1 MTRTLAIIGA
11 PSSAGAYAPG
21 QEKAPAAFRSHGLVE
36 ALRVRGR
43 CVVDRGDVAGFRW
56 RPDPALPKCA
66 NLSAVRAAA
75 KAVAEATS
83 DAVAGDHD
91 VLVLGGDC
99 TLELGTVAG
108 AAFDGARV
116 GVIYIDLD
124 VDLNAPD
131 TSDGALDWTG
141 VAHMLDIPGTLDDLS
156 GLAGRR
162 PLLPPS
168 AVLFFAADN
177 ISPPERETMHRLN
190 LECIGLSEVK
200 ADPAAAASRAL
211 AWAQAFDRLLVHLDV
226 DVLEYVDFPI
236 AENVRR
242 APGLKFSELSIVLP
256 LLLGAPH
263 FRALTI
269 TEVNPEHAP
278 DAAETF
284 AALNGLLSISF
295 GESAPAAEI

>member
-1 MTRTLAIIGA
+1 MTRTLTLIGA

-21 QEKAPAAFRSHGLVE
+21 QEKAPTAFRSHGLVE
-36 ALRVRGR
+36 ALRARGR
-43 CVVDRGDVAGFRW
+43 RVVDRGDVAGFRW
-56 RPDPALPKCA
+56 RPDPAHPKRA
-66 NLSAVRAAA
+66 NLSAVLAAA

-83 DAVAGDHD
+83 EAVARDHD

-116 GVIYIDLD
+116 GLIYIDLD

-141 VAHMLDIPGTLDDLS
+141 VGHMLDIPGCADELS

-162 PLLPPS
+162 PMLPSS

-177 ISPPERETMHRLN
+177 ISPPERETMQRLS
-190 LECIGLSEVK
+190 LQCIGLSEVK
-200 ADPAAAASRAL
+200 ADPVAAASRAL

-226 DVLEYVDFPI
+226 DVLEYLDFPI

-242 APGLKFSELSIVLP
+242 APGLKFSELSIVLLR
-256 LLLGAPH
+256 LLAAPH

-269 TEVNPEHAP
+269 TEANPEHAP

-284 AALNGLLSISF
+284 TALNGLLSMAF
-295 GESAPAAEI
+295 GQPLQAAEI

>member
-1 MTRTLAIIGA
+1 L
-11 PSSAGAYAPG
+11 
-21 QEKAPAAFRSHGLVE
+21 HGLVE
-36 ALRVRGR
+36 ALTARGR
-43 CVVDRGDVAGFRW
+43 RVVDRGDVAGFRW
-56 RPDPALPKCA
+56 RPDPARPRCA

-83 DAVAGDHD
+83 DAIAQDHD

-108 AAFDGARV
+108 ATFDGVRV
-116 GVIYIDLD
+116 GLIYIDLD

-141 VAHMLDIPGTLDDLS
+141 VAHMLDIPGAADDLS

-162 PLLPPS
+162 PMLPPS

-177 ISPPERETMHRLN
+177 ISPPERETMQRLN
-190 LECIGLSEVK
+190 LASIGLSEVK

-211 AWAQAFDRLLVHLDV
+211 AWAQAFDRVLVHLDV
-226 DVLEYVDFPI
+226 DVLEYVGFPI

-242 APGLKFSELSIVLP
+242 APGLTFSELSIVLSR
-256 LLLGAPH
+256 LLTAPH
-263 FRALTI
+263 CRALTI
-269 TEVNPEHAP
+269 TEANPDHAP
-278 DAAETF
+278 DAAEAFT
-284 AALNGLLSISF
+284 ALNGLLSMAF
-295 GESAPAAEI
+295 GK

>member
-1 MTRTLAIIGA
+1 MSRTLTIIGA

-36 ALRVRGR
+36 ALTARGR
-43 CVVDRGDVAGFRW
+43 RVVDRGDVARFRW
-56 RPDPALPKCA
+56 RPDPAHPKRA
-66 NLSAVRAAA
+66 NLPAVRTAA

-83 DAVAGDHD
+83 EAIAENHD

-99 TLELGTVAG
+99 TVELGTVAG
-108 AAFDGARV
+108 AGFDGARV
-116 GVIYIDLD
+116 GLIYIDLD

-141 VAHMLDIPGTLDDLS
+141 VAHMLDIPGAADELS

-162 PLLPPS
+162 PMLPPN

-177 ISPPERETMHRLN
+177 ISPPERETMQRLN
-190 LECIGLSEVK
+190 LQCIALSEVK
-200 ADPAAAASRAL
+200 ADPAAAAARAL
-211 AWAQAFDRLLVHLDV
+211 AWAQAFDRVLVHLDV

-242 APGLKFSELSIVLP
+242 EPGLTFSALSIVLP
-256 LLLGAPH
+256 RLLAAPH

-269 TEVNPEHAP
+269 AEVNPDHAP
-278 DAAETF
+278 DAAEAF
-284 AALNGLLSISF
+284 AALNGLLAAAF
-295 GESAPAAEI
+295 GVPSQVVDA

>member
-1 MTRTLAIIGA
+1 M
-11 PSSAGAYAPG
+11 
-21 QEKAPAAFRSHGLVE
+21 AFRSHGLVE
-36 ALRVRGR
+36 ALRTRGR
-43 CVVDRGDVAGFRW
+43 RVVDRGDVASFRW
-56 RPDPALPKCA
+56 RPDPAHPKRA
-66 NLSAVRAAA
+66 NLSAVRTAA

-83 DAVAGDHD
+83 EAIARDHD

-99 TLELGTVAG
+99 TLELGTVSG
-108 AAFDGARV
+108 AALDGARV
-116 GVIYIDLD
+116 GLIYIDLD

-141 VAHMLDIPGTLDDLS
+141 VAHMLDIPGSADELS

-162 PLLPPS
+162 PMLPPS

-177 ISPPERETMHRLN
+177 ISPPEGETMQRLS
-190 LECIGLSEVK
+190 LQCIGLSEVK

-226 DVLEYVDFPI
+226 DVLEYLDFPI

-256 LLLGAPH
+256 RLLAAPH

-269 TEVNPEHAP
+269 TEANPEHAP
-278 DAAETF
+278 DVTQAFT
-284 AALNGLLSISF
+284 ALNALLSTAL
-295 GESAPAAEI
+295 GAPSRVAQV

>member
-1 MTRTLAIIGA
+1 MSRTLTIIGA

-21 QEKAPAAFRSHGLVE
+21 QEKAPTAFRSHGLVE
-36 ALRVRGR
+36 ALSARGR
-43 CVVDRGDVAGFRW
+43 RVVDHGDVAHFRW
-56 RPDPALPKCA
+56 RPDPTHPKRA

-83 DAVAGDHD
+83 EAIARDHD

-99 TLELGTVAG
+99 TLELGTVVG
-108 AAFDGARV
+108 AASDGARV
-116 GVIYIDLD
+116 GLIYVDLD
-124 VDLNAPD
+124 LDLNAPE

-141 VAHMLDIPGTLDDLS
+141 VAHLLDIPGSADELS
-156 GLAGRR
+156 GLAAR
-162 PLLPPS
+162 PPMLPPG
-168 AVLFFAADN
+168 AVQFLAADN
-177 ISPPERETMHRLN
+177 NSPPEGETMQRLN
-190 LECIGLSEVK
+190 LQCIGLSEVK
-200 ADPAAAASRAL
+200 ANPAAAASRAL

-226 DVLEYVDFPI
+226 DVLEYLDFPI

-256 LLLGAPH
+256 RLLAAPH

-284 AALNGLLSISF
+284 TALNGLLSTAF
-295 GESAPAAEI
+295 GVPAQAAES

>member
-1 MTRTLAIIGA
+1 MTRTLMIVGA

-21 QEKAPAAFRSHGLVE
+21 QEKAPAAFRSHGLAE

-43 CVVDRGDVAGFRW
+43 RVVDRGDVAHFRW
-56 RPDPALPKCA
+56 RPDPAHPKRA

-83 DAVAGDHD
+83 EAIMQDHD

-99 TLELGTVAG
+99 TVGLGTVAG
-108 AAFDGARV
+108 AASDGARV
-116 GVIYIDLD
+116 GLIYIDLD

-141 VAHMLDIPGTLDDLS
+141 VAHMLDIPGSADDLS
-156 GLAGRR
+156 GLGGRR
-162 PLLPPS
+162 PMLPPS

-177 ISPPERETMHRLN
+177 ISPPERETMQRLN
-190 LECIGLSEVK
+190 LEWIGLSEVK
-200 ADPAAAASRAL
+200 AGPAAAASRAL

-242 APGLKFSELSIVLP
+242 APGLKFRELSIVLP
-256 LLLGAPH
+256 RLLAAPH

-284 AALNGLLSISF
+284 TALNGLLSIALGVPF
-295 GESAPAAEI
+295 QAAEI

>member
-21 QEKAPAAFRSHGLVE
+21 QEKAPTAFRSHGLVE
-36 ALRVRGR
+36 ALRARGR

-83 DAVAGDHD
+83 DAIAGDHD

-108 AAFDGARV
+108 ATFDGARV

-141 VAHMLDIPGTLDDLS
+141 VAHMLDIPGSVDDLS
-156 GLAGRR
+156 GLTGRR

-190 LECIGLSEVK
+190 LECIGLSQVR
-200 ADPAAAASRAL
+200 ADPVAAASRAL

-242 APGLKFSELSIVLP
+242 APGLKFDELSIVLP

-278 DAAETF
+278 DSAEIF
-284 AALNGLLSISF
+284 AALNGLLSKSF

>member
-1 MTRTLAIIGA
+1 MTRDLTIIGA

-36 ALRVRGR
+36 ALTAHGR
-43 CVVDRGDVAGFRW
+43 RVVDRGDVAGFRW

-75 KAVAEATS
+75 KAVAVATS
-83 DAVAGDHD
+83 DAIARDHD

-116 GVIYIDLD
+116 GLIYIDLD

-141 VAHMLDIPGTLDDLS
+141 VAHMLDIPGSADELS

-162 PLLPPS
+162 PMLPPS

-177 ISPPERETMHRLN
+177 ISPPERETLRRLN

-200 ADPAAAASRAL
+200 ADPAVAASRAL
-211 AWAQAFDRLLVHLDV
+211 AWAQSFDRLLVHLDV
-226 DVLEYVDFPI
+226 DVLEYLDFPI

-242 APGLKFSELSIVLP
+242 AHGLKFSELSIVLP
-256 LLLGAPH
+256 RLLADPN

-278 DAAETF
+278 DETAAF
-284 AALNGLLSISF
+284 AALNGLLSMSF
-295 GESAPAAEI
+295 GRAGPGG

>member
-1 MTRTLAIIGA
+1 MTRTLTIIGA

-21 QEKAPAAFRSHGLVE
+21 QEKAPTAFRLHGLVE
-36 ALRVRGR
+36 ALRARGR
-43 CVVDRGDVAGFRW
+43 RVVDRGDVAHFRW

-75 KAVAEATS
+75 EVVAEATS
-83 DAVAGDHD
+83 DAIARDHD

-116 GVIYIDLD
+116 GLIYIDLD
-124 VDLNAPD
+124 VDLNTPD

-141 VAHMLDIPGTLDDLS
+141 VAHMLDIPGSADDLS
-156 GLAGRR
+156 GLAGCR
-162 PLLPPS
+162 PMLPPS
-168 AVLFFAADN
+168 AVLFFAAGN
-177 ISPPERETMHRLN
+177 ISPPERETIQRLN
-190 LECIGLSEVK
+190 LECIGLAEVK
-200 ADPAAAASRAL
+200 ADPVAASSRAL
-211 AWAQAFDRLLVHLDV
+211 AWARAFDRLLVHLDV
-226 DVLEYVDFPI
+226 DVLEYVGFPI

-242 APGLKFSELSIVLP
+242 APGLKFSELSIVLSH
-256 LLLGAPH
+256 LLTAPH

-284 AALNGLLSISF
+284 TALNGLLSMAF
-295 GESAPAAEI
+295 GRAGPGA